1 VFLGKSIAALS
12 RGRNESIAQPR
23 AKRYRENHGSSAS
36 SIFTT
41 DPVAGGTLRQRVDA
55 IAVEIDAIP
64 VSHLPWFGYMP
75 VGLPWI

>member
-1 VFLGKSIAALS
+1 MEAPHHPSS
-12 RGRNESIAQPR
+12 RPIRLQ
-23 AKRYRENHGSSAS
+23 
-36 SIFTT
+36 
-41 DPVAGGTLRQRVDA
+41 GGTLRQRVDA